1 MTRTELLP
9 FRCPSCAHCAHLA
22 KRLICRRPV
31 GPPAPYVCDRCG
43 DHALPENM
51 RLIAIV
57 SLLFFAAGALG
68 LALLSSVLPLRHD
81 DAFLLDIFLS
91 IVFFQLFARRVIAW
105 RSVAREDSVAASIRG

>member
-1 MTRTELLP
+1 
-9 FRCPSCAHCAHLA
+9 
-22 KRLICRRPV
+22 
-31 GPPAPYVCDRCG
+31 
-43 DHALPENM
+43 M

-57 SLLFFAAGALG
+57 SLLFFVAGALG